1 MTEHH
6 HILRLVSEGN
16 QLSFRQLYDLYSKL
30 VYNTAMSF
38 VPDICSAE
46 EITQDVFT
54 KIYRKSGS
62 FSGNSTVKTW
72 IYRITVNTAL
82 NQIKKNNRVRSLNLD
97 KSREIEFNHPGVL
110 LENKEDAITLQ
121 LTISSLPES
130 QRTAFVLSYIED
142 LPRLEVANIM
152 GVSLKATES
161 LLQRAKGNLRGKLNK
176 LYPHRRKK

>member
-1 MTEHH
+1 LIEHH
-6 HILRLVSEGN
+6 HILKLVSEGN
-16 QLSFRQLYDLYSKL
+16 QISFRQLYDHYNRL

-38 VPDICSAE
+38 VTDVSSAE

-54 KIYRKSGS
+54 KIYRKAGS

-82 NQIKKNNRVRSLNLD
+82 NHIKKNNRVRFLNHD
-97 KSREIEFNHPGVL
+97 NSREIEFNHPGIL
-110 LENKEDAITLQ
+110 LENKENAIILQ
-121 LTISSLPES
+121 RAISSLPES